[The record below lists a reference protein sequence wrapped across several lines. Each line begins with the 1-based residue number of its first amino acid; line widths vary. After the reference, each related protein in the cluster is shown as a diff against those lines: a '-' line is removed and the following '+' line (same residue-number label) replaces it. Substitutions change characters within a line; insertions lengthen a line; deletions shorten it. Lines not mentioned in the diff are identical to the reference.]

1 MPEHTSLLTLLLSHM
16 QETLNHNAS
25 LLGESFVGQQSPTWQ
40 SFEPLIAAVVVA
52 IVLVIGG
59 MVLKPRFAKV
69 EERVVPEER
78 LTLATFAEV
87 FIGYFYNMAK
97 DVMGPER
104 AKKYFPVIGTS
115 ACFVFFSNVLAMVPG
130 APVPTSSLGI
140 TLGSGLVVFILFNLY
155 GLKVN
160 GLAYIKHFAGP
171 SLVLA
176 PLMFVIE
183 IISVG
188 VRPITL
194 ALRLMLNMSVDHLI
208 VGIFTGLVAVLVP
221 LPFMLLGCVVLVVQT
236 LVFTLLTCVY
246 ISLATEDLHEH

>member
-1 MPEHTSLLTLLLSHM
+1 MPEHTSFLTLLLAHM
-16 QETLNHNAS
+16 KETLSHNAS
-25 LLGESFVGQQSPTWQ
+25 LLGHTFIGDAPPTWQ
-40 SFEPLIAAVVVA
+40 SFEPIIAALIVA
-52 IVLVIGG
+52 AALVGIG
-59 MVLKPRFAKV
+59 LRLRPRLAKV
-69 EERVVPEER
+69 EERVVPEEK

-87 FIGYFYNMAK
+87 FIGYFYDMAK
-97 DVMGPER
+97 DMMGPER
-104 AKKYFPVIGTS
+104 AKKYFPVVGTA
-115 ACFVFFSNVLAMVPG
+115 ACFVFLSNLMAMVPG

-140 TLGSGLVVFILFNLY
+140 TLGSALVVFILFNLY

-183 IISVG
+183 IISVA
-188 VRPITL
+188 VRPLTL

-208 VGIFTGLVAVLVP
+208 VGIFTGLVASLVP

-246 ISLATEDLHEH
+246 ISLATEHLDHH